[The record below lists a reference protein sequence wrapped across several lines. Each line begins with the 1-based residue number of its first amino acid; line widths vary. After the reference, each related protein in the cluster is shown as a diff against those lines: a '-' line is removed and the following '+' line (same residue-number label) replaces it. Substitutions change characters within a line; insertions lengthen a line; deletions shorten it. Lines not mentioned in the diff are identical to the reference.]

1 MKLQEL
7 EQKLK
12 EIKEFKNLNL
22 SYGTITDPQK
32 FININISYLKAQSG
46 KRRYLPYYERL
57 LEFYLLNK

>member
-1 MKLQEL
+1 MKLQDL

-22 SYGTITDPQK
+22 KDGKITDHKK
-32 FININISYLKAQSG
+32 FIELNISYLKSQSG
-46 KRRYLPYYERL
+46 NRRYLAYYDRL

>member
-1 MKLQEL
+1 MKLVEL

-22 SYGTITDPQK
+22 THGRILDPQK
-32 FININISYLKAQSG
+32 FIDLNISYLKSNP
-46 KRRYLPYYERL
+46 KNKRYLPYYDRL

>member
-1 MKLQEL
+1 MKLEQL

-22 SYGTITDPQK
+22 SHGTISDPQK
-32 FININISYLKAQSG
+32 FIELNISYLKAQSG
-46 KRRYLPYYERL
+46 NRRYLPYYDRL

>member
-1 MKLQEL
+1 MKLDIL

-22 SYGTITDPQK
+22 SHGRISDPKK
-32 FININISYLKAQSG
+32 FIELNISYLKAQSG
-46 KRRYLPYYERL
+46 NRRYLPYYERL